1 MIHAGELR
9 MAHPGADD
17 AHVVREAGDGA
28 LIVAMHGAQLV
39 LWRTMEGGWIAKR
52 VAEYPVEVAHARP
65 LADAVTLRADVW
77 IEGERAVMASAW
89 GALNEGSF
97 RLTYR
102 PARGPRAAYW
112 FGAHLTHDGRVRLT
126 CAPRASA
133 ADALASL
140 EATADILEISDDR
153 AAGRGDFQK

>member
-17 AHVVREAGDGA
+17 AHVVREVDGA

-39 LWRTMEGGWIAKR
+39 LWRTLEGGWIAKR

-89 GALNEGSF
+89 GALHEGSF
-97 RLTYR
+97 RLIYR

-126 CAPRASA
+126 CAPRTSA

-140 EATADILEISDDR
+140 EATADVLEISDDR